1 MAKLFNTTWILDDGG
16 YEFSLIGSTSNK
28 LSDLPKVHIN
38 FVSNGISYTGIDS
51 IYLPFSSPIN
61 TVSGLIGVSK
71 IDFPFGDTIDMNSG
85 AIVYV
90 ISDSE
95 GAFVPYYINKWIN
108 NNYKTI
114 NITGGEDANN
124 TVVSFVIT
132 EIINKAKQINVLIPN
147 FLLSLLLTKIC
158 VIFAQV
164 AKWTLFLANYYIY
177 LIFSSH

>member
-1 MAKLFNTTWILDDGG
+1 MDKNVNDLTNTTWILDDDG

-90 ISDSE
+90 ISGSE

-124 TVVSFVIT
+124 TVVIDWFKNHGERI
-132 EIINKAKQINVLIPN
+132 K
-147 FLLSLLLTKIC
+147 
-158 VIFAQV
+158 
-164 AKWTLFLANYYIY
+164 
-177 LIFSSH
+177 